1 MCNQRSG
8 SEDPQCLS
16 PQCVGL
22 CMYRECCTLPW
33 HKVSH
38 SPGAKCS
45 EGRYQ
50 TTGPDGDDEIYL
62 PPRGL
67 GRFLFNRRHLENASS
82 TYSARSNAEDHT
94 ALTGWLCH
102 SLQSVMQVPDWH
114 VREGVMVNKE
124 GLWVFKTEL
133 WSDSARTEK
142 RVCFDMV

>member
-1 MCNQRSG
+1 MAVKTRNACHPSVSG
-8 SEDPQCLS
+8 CVCTGNAALYHGTKCLTPQ
-16 PQCVGL
+16 
-22 CMYRECCTLPW
+22 
-33 HKVSH
+33 
-38 SPGAKCS
+38 
-45 EGRYQ
+45 
-50 TTGPDGDDEIYL
+50 GP
-62 PPRGL
+62 
-67 GRFLFNRRHLENASS
+67 NAVRAGTKQLAPSS